1 MHRHPSNNLVLYTTT
16 NIQADTLR
24 ICSKDWIP
32 LLSYKLQLHNPVHV
46 VVIHASQCPSALLT
60 PNTWPCLQKWTQIL
74 NPAPCF
80 VKWTSSNAVQL
91 GESHSLIRIGFVNS
105 DQEKTTVKQKQ
116 FYRIFNKK
124 IEFSQKIKP
133 HFMNCPQE
141 DHITRYFKAKFMCLY
156 CAKEHTTDKCVM
168 HGKIMTNCTACL
180 RHLKKSASTIDI
192 KALFSE
198 TPRHLRHS
206 PIDPTYP

>member
-133 HFMNCPQE
+133 HFMNCPKRVTSLGISRQN
-141 DHITRYFKAKFMCLY
+141 L
-156 CAKEHTTDKCVM
+156 CA
-168 HGKIMTNCTACL
+168 CTAP
-180 RHLKKSASTIDI
+180 RN
-192 KALFSE
+192 
-198 TPRHLRHS
+198 TPLTSVWCTVRLW
-206 PIDPTYP
+206 PTAQPA